1 MVDVSEVAERAE
13 QVRQSGR
20 VRWIGVYIG
29 ALAVF
34 LSIATMIGENAEKD
48 AAKAN
53 LDATNT
59 WAFFQAKNIR
69 REQFRV
75 AAESMRLERAQN
87 PEMPAAAKAM
97 IEERLARY
105 DKRIALYTSD
115 KQRNEG
121 LDELW
126 VRGKALEKKR
136 DDALARAP
144 YFDYGL
150 AFLQIAIV
158 LASVAIV
165 TGGSGALAL
174 SVMIA
179 AAGVASVANGQFMFA
194 NLPGL

>member
-1 MVDVSEVAERAE
+1 MVDVSEMAEQAE
-13 QVRQSGR
+13 QVSQPSR

-69 REQFRV
+69 REQFRI
-75 AAESMRLERAQN
+75 AAESMRLELAQN
-87 PEMPAAAKAM
+87 PAMPDAAKAM
-97 IEERLARY
+97 IEEKLAKY
-105 DKRIALYTSD
+105 DTRIALYTSD

-126 VRGKALEKKR
+126 VRGKALEKQR

-174 SVMIA
+174 SVIIA

-194 NLPGL
+194 PLPGL